1 MGDAS
6 DPASPIDD
14 LLESLRAAL
23 AARRRDGAARI
34 ERVEAALG
42 SYRRAI
48 ESQIATEFAAEHRLK
63 APTKIGV
70 SVARAAAD
78 LRDAVLQ
85 LPEVAQLLAAPSVLD
100 LSAITDS
107 EMTGPMTQK
116 APASAK
122 STVPAMRAAPA
133 VTVTEAPSG
142 WPRLR
147 AALASQKLVVI
158 GALSRDRSE
167 SAPDGIGEHI
177 EWIDTERD
185 GVHALGNLPQRIRQG
200 RVAGVIIL
208 DRAVKHKHSEPA
220 AAAARDAHVPVA
232 FAGQGGRASLEREL
246 TQIETILQQP

>member
-6 DPASPIDD
+6 DSASPIDD

-34 ERVEAALG
+34 ERVQAALG
-42 SYRRAI
+42 SYRRAV
-48 ESQIATEFAAEHRLK
+48 EQQIATEFAAEHRLK
-63 APTKIGV
+63 APAGARVGV
-70 SVARAAAD
+70 SVARAAEE
-78 LRDAVLQ
+78 LRDAVLE
-85 LPEVAQLLAAPSVLD
+85 LPELARLLAPSPSSVETQD
-100 LSAITDS
+100 AEAS
-107 EMTGPMTQK
+107 GPTSLK
-116 APASAK
+116 APPASKGKAVSETPPL
-122 STVPAMRAAPA
+122 ST
-133 VTVTEAPSG
+133 S

-147 AALASQKLVVI
+147 SVLTTQKLVVI

-167 SAPDGIGEHI
+167 SAPDGIAEHI

-220 AAAARDAHVPVA
+220 VAAARDAHVPTA
-232 FAGQGGRASLEREL
+232 FAGQGGRASLERAL
-246 TQIETILQQP
+246 TQIESMLGA

>member
-1 MGDAS
+1 MS
-6 DPASPIDD
+6 DPTSPIDE

-42 SYRRAI
+42 SYRRAV
-48 ESQIATEFAAEHRLK
+48 EQQIAVEFASEHRLK
-63 APTKIGV
+63 APAKVGI
-70 SVARAAAD
+70 SVARAAEE
-78 LRDAVLQ
+78 LRDAVLG
-85 LPEVAQLLAAPSVLD
+85 LPELARLLARAGDEDAAHEEV
-100 LSAITDS
+100 
-107 EMTGPMTQK
+107 GPMTLQAPVSK
-116 APASAK
+116 NVAPA
-122 STVPAMRAAPA
+122 AAEGA
-133 VTVTEAPSG
+133 LG

-147 AALASQKLVVI
+147 AALGAQKLVVI

-167 SAPDGIGEHI
+167 SAPAGLAEHI

-220 AAAARDAHVPVA
+220 LAAALDAHVPTA
-232 FAGQGGRASLEREL
+232 FAGQGGRASLERAL
-246 TQIETILQQP
+246 TQLEGMLGER

>member
-1 MGDAS
+1 MGDTS
-6 DPASPIDD
+6 DSASPIDE

-42 SYRRAI
+42 SYRRAV
-48 ESQIATEFAAEHRLK
+48 EQQIASEFAAEHRLK
-63 APTKIGV
+63 APAGARAGV
-70 SVARAAAD
+70 SVARAAEE
-78 LRDAVLQ
+78 LRDAVLE
-85 LPEVAQLLAAPSVLD
+85 LPELARLLAQPAGLLEIADAQAS
-100 LSAITDS
+100 
-107 EMTGPMTQK
+107 GPMTLK
-116 APASAK
+116 APPASKAK
-122 STVPAMRAAPA
+122 AAASESP
-133 VTVTEAPSG
+133 TLAPS

-147 AALASQKLVVI
+147 SVLTSQKLVVI

-167 SAPDGIGEHI
+167 SAPDGIAEHI

-220 AAAARDAHVPVA
+220 VAAARDAHVPTA
-232 FAGQGGRASLEREL
+232 FAGQGGRASLERAL
-246 TQIETILQQP
+246 TQIESMLGA

>member
-1 MGDAS
+1 MS
-6 DPASPIDD
+6 EPASPIDE
-14 LLESLRAAL
+14 LLDSLRAAL

-48 ESQIATEFAAEHRLK
+48 EQQIASEFAAEHRLK
-63 APTKIGV
+63 APTKTGV
-70 SVARAAAD
+70 SVARAAEE

-85 LPEVAQLLAAPSVLD
+85 LPEVARL
-100 LSAITDS
+100 LSATSDMPNVSSAVVDS
-107 EMTGPMTQK
+107 ESTGATTLKTAASKGK
-116 APASAK
+116 AVLSESP
-122 STVPAMRAAPA
+122 TP
-133 VTVTEAPSG
+133 PSS

-147 AALASQKLVVI
+147 SALVSQKLVVI

-167 SAPDGIGEHI
+167 SAPEGIAEHI

-220 AAAARDAHVPVA
+220 VAAARDAHVPVA
-232 FAGQGGRASLEREL
+232 FAGQGGRASLERAL
-246 TQIETILQQP
+246 TQIESMLGA

>member
-1 MGDAS
+1 MSS
-6 DPASPIDD
+6 DPASPIDE

-34 ERVEAALG
+34 DRVEAALG
-42 SYRRAI
+42 SYRRAV
-48 ESQIATEFAAEHRLK
+48 EQQIAGDFAAEHRLK
-63 APTKIGV
+63 APQKVGV
-70 SVARAAAD
+70 SVSRAAEE

-85 LPEVAQLLAAPSVLD
+85 LPELAQLLSRAAVLVEAPD
-100 LSAITDS
+100 VEES
-107 EMTGPMTQK
+107 GPMTLK
-116 APASAK
+116 APPASKGKLAP
-122 STVPAMRAAPA
+122 SSSNESAAPL
-133 VTVTEAPSG
+133 PS

-147 AALASQKLVVI
+147 AALVSQKLVVI

-167 SAPDGIGEHI
+167 SAPDGLGEHI

-220 AAAARDAHVPVA
+220 LAAARDAKVPTA
-232 FAGQGGRASLEREL
+232 FAGQGGRASLERAL
-246 TQIETILQQP
+246 TQIETMLNA